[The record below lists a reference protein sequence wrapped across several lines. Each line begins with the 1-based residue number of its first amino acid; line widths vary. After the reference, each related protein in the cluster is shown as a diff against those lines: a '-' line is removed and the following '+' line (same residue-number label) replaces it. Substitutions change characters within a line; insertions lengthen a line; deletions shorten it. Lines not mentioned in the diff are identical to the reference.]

1 MTPSI
6 ESRVC
11 QLAGSLFDIPAA
23 ELTSESSS
31 ETVAAWDSL
40 QQLNLVL
47 AVEQEFD
54 VRLDPEEIEK
64 MESIAGIVRVLDE
77 KLGIGAGR

>member
-6 ESRVC
+6 EYRVC
-11 QLAGSLFDIPAA
+11 DLAGSLFNIPAA

-31 ETVAAWDSL
+31 ETVEAWDSL

-54 VRLDPEEIEK
+54 VRLDPEDIEK
-64 MESIAGIVRVLDE
+64 MGSVAGIVRVLDE

>member
-1 MTPSI
+1 MTPTI

-11 QLAGSLFDIPAA
+11 EIASSLFNVPAA
-23 ELTSESSS
+23 ELTGESSA
-31 ETVAAWDSL
+31 ETVEAWDSL

-54 VRLDPEEIEK
+54 VGLEPEDIER
-64 MESIAGIVRVLDE
+64 MGSIAGIVLVLDE
-77 KLGIGAGR
+77 KLGIGSGR